1 MVVPATCYPGIAAG
15 MASLQMF
22 YNVGTGLWDTANW
35 WNAANSLEATIEYSR
50 ITDSLTYRG
59 NIFNTFYQKPRYANF
74 INPWFRDDD
83 GWWAITWIRA
93 YDLTGNKKYLD
104 QAKFIFWDMTKGWDN
119 VCKGGLYWHK
129 RELNYK
135 NAITNGLLLS
145 VAAKLNLREP
155 NDRRYLEWSQK
166 IWQWYQQSGMINADH
181 LVNDGL
187 DSNCQNNGKTIWTYN
202 QGVLIGGLV
211 DLYRGTKDAKLLE
224 QAELIADASI
234 VKLARNGILR
244 EPCEDNKD
252 CGNDGPQFK
261 GIFMRNLADLYRVSP
276 KPAYREFIEK
286 NAESIWANRNENN
299 QFGVDWAGTIDQAD
313 AIRQTSA
320 IDALNAAI
328 ALNTANTYE
337 AEQATLVASRVHP
350 TFVISQPV
358 ENELIRFKVSIA
370 CSGRYDLVFRYAS
383 LEQAMRYVQVNGK
396 TLIDSQAFRS
406 TGGWDQ
412 WRSLKIEN
420 VWLNAGDNS
429 VSVIF
434 NSGKSS
440 QNPLA
445 LDSLSIDVSRTL
457 K

>member
-1 MVVPATCYPGIAAG
+1 MAA
-15 MASLQMF
+15 LQMF
-22 YNVGTGLWDTANW
+22 YNTGTGLWDTTNW
-35 WNAANSLEATIEYSR
+35 WNAANALEATIEYSR
-50 ITDSLTYRG
+50 LTDSLTYRG

-83 GWWAITWIRA
+83 GWWAIAWIRA
-93 YDLTGNKKYLD
+93 YDLTGEQKYLD

-119 VCKGGLYWHK
+119 VCNGGLYWHK

-155 NDRRYLEWSQK
+155 NDKRYLEWSQK
-166 IWQWYQQSGMINADH
+166 IWKWYQQSGVINAEN

-187 DSNCQNNGKTIWTYN
+187 DSNCRNNGKTIWTYN
-202 QGVLIGGLV
+202 QGVLIGALV
-211 DLYRGTKDAKLLE
+211 DLYRGTKDPELLK
-224 QAELIADASI
+224 QAEAIADASI

-244 EPCEDNKD
+244 EPCEDNND

-261 GIFMRNLADLYRVSP
+261 GIFMRNLTDLYRVSP
-276 KPAYREFIEK
+276 KPTYREFITR
-286 NAESIWANRNENN
+286 NAESIWANRNEKN
-299 QFGVDWAGTIDQAD
+299 QFGLNWAGTIDKAD
-313 AIRQTSA
+313 ATRQTSA

-328 ALNTANTYE
+328 SLSTTRTVQ
-337 AEQATLVASRVHP
+337 AENFVATSVQPSVINQAENDLV
-350 TFVISQPV
+350 
-358 ENELIRFKVSIA
+358 RFKVAIG

-383 LEQAMRYVQVNGK
+383 PQSAVRYVYVNGRS
-396 TLIDSQAFRS
+396 LVDRQAFPA
-406 TGGWDQ
+406 TGGWNQ
-412 WRSLKIEN
+412 WQSVKIEN

-434 NSGKSS
+434 NSSKGS

-445 LDSLSIDVSRTL
+445 LDALSIDVSRSL

>member
-1 MVVPATCYPGIAAG
+1 MVVPATCQPGIAAG
-15 MASLQMF
+15 MAALQMF
-22 YNVGTGLWDTANW
+22 YNTGTGLWDTSNW
-35 WNAANSLEATIEYSR
+35 WNAANALEATIEYSR
-50 ITDSLTYRG
+50 LTDSLTYRG

-83 GWWAITWIRA
+83 GWWAIAWIRA
-93 YDLTGNKKYLD
+93 YDLTGEQKYLD

-119 VCKGGLYWHK
+119 VCNGGLYWHK

-155 NDRRYLEWSQK
+155 NDKRYLEWSQK
-166 IWQWYQQSGMINADH
+166 IWNWYQQSGMINAEN

-187 DSNCQNNGKTIWTYN
+187 DSNCRNNGKTIWTYN
-202 QGVLIGGLV
+202 QGVLIGALV
-211 DLYRGTKDAKLLE
+211 DLYRGTKDAELLK
-224 QAELIADASI
+224 QAEAIADASI

-244 EPCEDNKD
+244 EPCEDNND

-261 GIFMRNLADLYRVSP
+261 GIFMRNLTDLYRVSP
-276 KPAYREFIEK
+276 KPAYREFIAR
-286 NAESIWANRNENN
+286 NAESIWANRNAKN
-299 QFGVDWAGTIDQAD
+299 QFGLNWAGTIDKAD
-313 AIRQTSA
+313 ATRQTSA

-328 ALNTANTYE
+328 SLSTARTVQ
-337 AEQATLVASRVHP
+337 AENFVATSVQPNYVM
-350 TFVISQPV
+350 SQT
-358 ENELIRFKVSIA
+358 ENDLTRFKVSIG

-383 LEQAMRYVQVNGK
+383 PQSAVRYVYVNGRS
-396 TLIDSQAFRS
+396 LIDRQAFPA
-406 TGGWDQ
+406 TGGWNQ
-412 WRSLKIEN
+412 WQSIKIEN

-434 NSGKSS
+434 NSSKGS

-445 LDSLSIDVSRTL
+445 LDALSIDVSRSL